1 MPPENK
7 RELQKFQTPSLNTN
21 PCSSPKPYNHSI
33 EPDHCNLKY
42 LQKSSAPE
50 TLRNYF
56 IGPPFKT
63 SPRTESAV
71 FEGTELQYSR
81 IENSQTKGMTE
92 LNNGE
97 CPYEDRNL
105 QQSHPPPSSYFPEQH
120 NNNQE
125 PKYHAGRSHYKPAGP
140 LSCYRPEPQNQI
152 LVEWYSGTESPLSK
166 VVLKPTRNVGEMNAT
181 LLSDT
186 AKQNDSTNSQ
196 AVDTLKES
204 RSQNIWDGN
213 ECPPEARNRPHT
225 PSEHFKMEP
234 AELQMATVN
243 IFTKGYHNPPSPEH
257 ISYDL
262 KELHLSDASEMI
274 HNDLMAPRSKTSYVS
289 DDSSLLDIK
298 SEKSLTK
305 ENTHIQHL
313 EYSHAHS
320 NTAEYEEAS
329 DMDMYINTK
338 PDLLNFKKGW
348 MSLLDANG
356 EWKKHW
362 FVLTDYSLRYY
373 RDSNAEEADELDG
386 EIDLRTCTDVPEFA
400 VQRNYGFQ
408 IHTNEGV
415 FTLSA
420 MTSGIRRNWIEALR
434 KNVHPV
440 SIPDVMKLSESNKEN
455 TFVPTRQNQRPNE
468 LRLSS
473 EVRTRKVELA
483 ESRQG
488 SFDYVELS
496 PLSPGEERRRW
507 FEAPSGGG
515 SSSTRRITPTPL
527 TEEQKQRL
535 SEDIEAKWKE
545 LERLPLR
552 ETKQMPLTCLLGGS
566 RSKTGGES
574 TAALEKQ
581 IQSLKMQLEKA
592 KKEIEAQKGGVEGSF
607 PHGYISQ
614 EACEHSLSEME
625 NSHKQL
631 LSELQRHHE
640 WEIQRLRQEK
650 DELLAEEASATASVI
665 EAIRAAHKQELQ
677 REVEKAR
684 TFQHGGTSAN
694 EMLHWQHQSDMEA
707 LRREL
712 QTLSERYSQKCLEIG
727 GLNQAASQRD
737 RDLQRYQQEGQ
748 ELLRQNQELNNR
760 LSEEIAKLQSFMAG
774 NGPSEGWLK
783 AGDKNS
789 AELEVLLR
797 VKENELQY
805 LRKEVSCLREALQN
819 IQKDKLC
826 ASEKYKDIYVELNN
840 IKSRSER
847 EIDQLKEHL
856 RLAMAALREEA
867 AMRNSVGE

>member
-1 MPPENK
+1 MKCLPGMGQSICCCIPLVYGLFPCFMVFVSTCFVLNVQLNVQ
-7 RELQKFQTPSLNTN
+7 LQSL
-21 PCSSPKPYNHSI
+21 CVFS
-33 EPDHCNLKY
+33 
-42 LQKSSAPE
+42 LQ
-50 TLRNYF
+50 
-56 IGPPFKT
+56 
-63 SPRTESAV
+63 
-71 FEGTELQYSR
+71 
-81 IENSQTKGMTE
+81 
-92 LNNGE
+92 
-97 CPYEDRNL
+97 
-105 QQSHPPPSSYFPEQH
+105 
-120 NNNQE
+120 
-125 PKYHAGRSHYKPAGP
+125 
-140 LSCYRPEPQNQI
+140 
-152 LVEWYSGTESPLSK
+152 
-166 VVLKPTRNVGEMNAT
+166 
-181 LLSDT
+181 
-186 AKQNDSTNSQ
+186 
-196 AVDTLKES
+196 
-204 RSQNIWDGN
+204 
-213 ECPPEARNRPHT
+213 
-225 PSEHFKMEP
+225 
-234 AELQMATVN
+234 
-243 IFTKGYHNPPSPEH
+243 
-257 ISYDL
+257 
-262 KELHLSDASEMI
+262 
-274 HNDLMAPRSKTSYVS
+274 
-289 DDSSLLDIK
+289 
-298 SEKSLTK
+298 
-305 ENTHIQHL
+305 
-313 EYSHAHS
+313 
-320 NTAEYEEAS
+320 
-329 DMDMYINTK
+329 

-362 FVLTDYSLRYY
+362 FVLTDSSLRYY

-408 IHTNEGV
+408 IHTSEGV

-440 SIPDVMKLSESNKEN
+440 SIPDVTKLSESNKEN
-455 TFVPTRQNQRPNE
+455 TFVATRQNQRPDE

-483 ESRQG
+483 GSRHG

-496 PLSPGEERRRW
+496 PLSPGEDRDQRSEERRRW
-507 FEAPSGGG
+507 FEAPPGGD
-515 SSSTRRITPTPL
+515 SSTTRRTVQTPL

-535 SEDIEAKWKE
+535 SDDIEAKWKE

-552 ETKQMPLTCLLGGS
+552 EAKQTALTCLLGGN
-566 RSKTGGES
+566 RSKAGGEN

-592 KKEIEAQKGGVEGSF
+592 KKEIEAQKGGVEGAL

-614 EACEHSLSEME
+614 EACEHSLSQME
-625 NSHKQL
+625 KSHKQL

-650 DELLAEEASATASVI
+650 DQLLAEEASATASVI
-665 EAIRAAHKQELQ
+665 EAIRAAHKEELQ

-684 TFQHGGTSAN
+684 TFQHGGSSGN
-694 EMLHWQHQSDMEA
+694 DMLRRQHQSDMEA

-727 GLNQAASQRD
+727 ALNQAAGEREKEVQRSQQD
-737 RDLQRYQQEGQ
+737 VK
-748 ELLRQNQELNNR
+748 ELMRQNQELNSR
-760 LSEEIAKLQSFMAG
+760 LSEEIGKLRSFMAG
-774 NGPSEGWLK
+774 NGPSEGRSQ
-783 AGDKNS
+783 AGEKNN

-805 LRKEVSCLREALQN
+805 LRKEVSCLREDLQN
-819 IQKDKLC
+819 MQKDKRY

>member
-1 MPPENK
+1 M
-7 RELQKFQTPSLNTN
+7 FPSNA
-21 PCSSPKPYNHSI
+21 
-33 EPDHCNLKY
+33 
-42 LQKSSAPE
+42 SSA
-50 TLRNYF
+50 
-56 IGPPFKT
+56 
-63 SPRTESAV
+63 
-71 FEGTELQYSR
+71 
-81 IENSQTKGMTE
+81 
-92 LNNGE
+92 
-97 CPYEDRNL
+97 
-105 QQSHPPPSSYFPEQH
+105 SSERG
-120 NNNQE
+120 
-125 PKYHAGRSHYKPAGP
+125 AA
-140 LSCYRPEPQNQI
+140 
-152 LVEWYSGTESPLSK
+152 
-166 VVLKPTRNVGEMNAT
+166 
-181 LLSDT
+181 
-186 AKQNDSTNSQ
+186 
-196 AVDTLKES
+196 
-204 RSQNIWDGN
+204 
-213 ECPPEARNRPHT
+213 
-225 PSEHFKMEP
+225 
-234 AELQMATVN
+234 
-243 IFTKGYHNPPSPEH
+243 
-257 ISYDL
+257 
-262 KELHLSDASEMI
+262 
-274 HNDLMAPRSKTSYVS
+274 
-289 DDSSLLDIK
+289 
-298 SEKSLTK
+298 
-305 ENTHIQHL
+305 
-313 EYSHAHS
+313 
-320 NTAEYEEAS
+320 AS
-329 DMDMYINTK
+329 DLE

-362 FVLTDYSLRYY
+362 FVLTDSSLRYY

-440 SIPDVMKLSESNKEN
+440 SIPDVTKLSESNKEN
-455 TFVPTRQNQRPNE
+455 TFVATRQSQRPEE

-483 ESRQG
+483 GSRQG

-496 PLSPGEERRRW
+496 PLSPGEDRDQRSEERRRW
-507 FEAPSGGG
+507 FEAPPGGD
-515 SSSTRRITPTPL
+515 SSSRRITQTPL

-552 ETKQMPLTCLLGGS
+552 ETKQTSLTCLLGGS
-566 RSKTGGES
+566 RSKSGGES

-592 KKEIEAQKGGVEGSF
+592 KKELEAQRSGSETSL
-607 PHGYISQ
+607 PPGYISQ
-614 EACEHSLSEME
+614 EACEHSLSQME

-650 DELLAEEASATASVI
+650 DQLLAEEAAATASVI
-665 EAIRAAHKQELQ
+665 EAIRAAHKEELQ

-684 TFQHGGTSAN
+684 TFQHGGSSAN
-694 EMLHWQHQSDMEA
+694 EMLRRQHQSEMDA

-727 GLNQAASQRD
+727 ALNQTASD
-737 RDLQRYQQEGQ
+737 RERELQRYQQEGQ

-760 LSEEIAKLQSFMAG
+760 LSEEIAKLRSFMAS
-774 NGPSEGWLK
+774 NGPSDGRLQ
-783 AGDKNS
+783 AGEKNT

-805 LRKEVSCLREALQN
+805 LRKEVSCLREDLQN
-819 IQKDKLC
+819 MQKDKRY

>member
-1 MPPENK
+1 M
-7 RELQKFQTPSLNTN
+7 LPSN
-21 PCSSPKPYNHSI
+21 
-33 EPDHCNLKY
+33 
-42 LQKSSAPE
+42 
-50 TLRNYF
+50 
-56 IGPPFKT
+56 
-63 SPRTESAV
+63 
-71 FEGTELQYSR
+71 
-81 IENSQTKGMTE
+81 
-92 LNNGE
+92 
-97 CPYEDRNL
+97 
-105 QQSHPPPSSYFPEQH
+105 
-120 NNNQE
+120 
-125 PKYHAGRSHYKPAGP
+125 
-140 LSCYRPEPQNQI
+140 
-152 LVEWYSGTESPLSK
+152 
-166 VVLKPTRNVGEMNAT
+166 
-181 LLSDT
+181 
-186 AKQNDSTNSQ
+186 
-196 AVDTLKES
+196 
-204 RSQNIWDGN
+204 
-213 ECPPEARNRPHT
+213 T
-225 PSEHFKMEP
+225 PSERG
-234 AELQMATVN
+234 A
-243 IFTKGYHNPPSPEH
+243 S
-257 ISYDL
+257 SDL
-262 KELHLSDASEMI
+262 E
-274 HNDLMAPRSKTSYVS
+274 
-289 DDSSLLDIK
+289 
-298 SEKSLTK
+298 
-305 ENTHIQHL
+305 
-313 EYSHAHS
+313 
-320 NTAEYEEAS
+320 
-329 DMDMYINTK
+329 

-362 FVLTDYSLRYY
+362 FVLTDSSLRYY

-440 SIPDVMKLSESNKEN
+440 SIPDVTKLSESNKEN
-455 TFVPTRQNQRPNE
+455 TFVPTRQSQRPDE
-468 LRLSS
+468 LRLGS
-473 EVRTRKVELA
+473 EVRARKVELA
-483 ESRQG
+483 GSRQG

-496 PLSPGEERRRW
+496 PLSPGEERDQRSEERRRW
-507 FEAPSGGG
+507 FEAPPGGD
-515 SSSTRRITPTPL
+515 SSSTRRIAQTPL

-535 SEDIEAKWKE
+535 GDDIEAKWRE

-552 ETKQMPLTCLLGGS
+552 DTKQTSLTCLLGGS
-566 RSKTGGES
+566 RNRTGGES

-581 IQSLKMQLEKA
+581 VQSLKMQLEKA
-592 KKEIEAQKGGVEGSF
+592 KKETETQRGAGEGAL
-607 PHGYISQ
+607 PQGYISQ
-614 EACEHSLSEME
+614 EACEHSLSQME

-650 DELLAEEASATASVI
+650 DQLLAEETAATASVI
-665 EAIRAAHKQELQ
+665 DAIRAAHKEELQ

-684 TFQHGGTSAN
+684 TFQHGGSSTN
-694 EMLHWQHQSDMEA
+694 EMIRRQHQSDMEA

-727 GLNQAASQRD
+727 ALNQAASERD
-737 RDLQRYQQEGQ
+737 RELQKYQQEVK

-760 LSEEIAKLQSFMAG
+760 LSEEISKLRTFMAG
-774 NGPSEGWLK
+774 NGPSEGRLQ
-783 AGDKNS
+783 AGDRNS

-805 LRKEVSCLREALQN
+805 LRKEISCLREDVQN
-819 IQKDKLC
+819 MQKDKRY